1 MTGTAAAF
9 REPKTSAL
17 ARVLRGLGH
26 GHPERILVVGCGEGL
41 EAAVLGQEFRAAVV
55 GIDLRDDF
63 APAAAQAVELRQGDA
78 TRLEF
83 ASGTFD
89 LVYCFHALEHI
100 PDFRRA
106 LAEMN
111 RVLCASGVCCVGT
124 PNRSRLIGYCGSKD
138 ATWRQRVWWNV
149 IDWRARLAGR
159 FRNEDGAHAGFS
171 AAELRGAVG
180 EAFRSVWDVTPR
192 YYTEVYPRWADVVR
206 LLDRTGLRHVVFP
219 SVYFVGQK

>member
-1 MTGTAAAF
+1 MSGTATAF

-26 GHPERILVVGCGEGL
+26 EGPERILVVGCGEGL
-41 EAAVLGQEFRAAVV
+41 EAAVLGQEFDAAVV

-78 TRLEF
+78 TRLDF
-83 ASGTFD
+83 PSGTFD

-100 PDFRRA
+100 PDFHRA
-106 LAEMN
+106 LAEMS
-111 RVLCASGVCCVGT
+111 RVLRVSGVCCVGT
-124 PNRSRLIGYCGSKD
+124 PNRSRLIGYLGSKD

-149 IDWRARLAGR
+149 VDWRARLAGR

-171 AAELRGAVG
+171 AAELRRAVG
-180 EAFRSVWDVTPR
+180 GAFRSVWDVTPR
-192 YYTEVYPRWADVVR
+192 YYTEVYPRWAEAVR
-206 LLDRTGLRHVVFP
+206 FLDRTGLRHITFP
-219 SVYFVGQK
+219 SVYLVGQK